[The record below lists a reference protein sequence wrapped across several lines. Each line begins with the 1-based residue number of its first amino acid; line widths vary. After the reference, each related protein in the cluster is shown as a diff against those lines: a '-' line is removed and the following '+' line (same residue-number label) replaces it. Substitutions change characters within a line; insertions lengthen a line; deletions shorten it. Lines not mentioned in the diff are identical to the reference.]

1 MSAVLDD
8 HGHGHEDHHHGY
20 GGMMRWVMTTN
31 HKDIGTLY
39 MMFALMNFFI
49 GGAMAMII
57 RAELFQPGLQFVNP
71 DFFNQLTTMHGLIMV
86 FGAIMP
92 AFVGF
97 ANWQIPMMI
106 GAPDMAFA
114 RMNNWSFWILP
125 FAASLLM
132 LSFFM
137 PGGAPGVGWTM
148 YAPLTVQMGMGMDLT
163 IFAVHLLGM
172 SSIMGSINILTTIL
186 NMRAPGMT
194 LMRMPMFV
202 WTWLI
207 TAYLLVATMPVLAG
221 AVTMTLTDRHFGTS
235 FFNAAGGGD
244 PVLYQHI
251 FWFFGHPE
259 EIGRAHV

>member
-1 MSAVLDD
+1 MSAVVDSPD
-8 HGHGHEDHHHGY
+8 HAHDEHGHHGGY
-20 GGMMRWVMTTN
+20 GGIMRWITTTN

-39 MMFALMNFFI
+39 LWFSFMMFLAGGVMALV
-49 GGAMAMII
+49 I

-114 RMNNWSFWILP
+114 RLNNWSFWLLP
-125 FAASLLM
+125 FAATLLVG
-132 LSFFM
+132 SFFV
-137 PGGAPGVGWTM
+137 PGGATAAGWTI
-148 YAPLTVQMGMGMDLT
+148 YAPLSTQMGPGMDLA
-163 IFAVHLLGM
+163 IFALHIMGA
-172 SSIMGSINILTTIL
+172 SSIMGSINIITTIL

-194 LMRMPMFV
+194 MMRIPLFI

-207 TAYLLVATMPVLAG
+207 TAYLLIAVMPVLAG
-221 AVTMTLTDRHFGTS
+221 AITMRS
-235 FFNAAGGGD
+235 
-244 PVLYQHI
+244 
-251 FWFFGHPE
+251 E
-259 EIGRAHV
+259 EH